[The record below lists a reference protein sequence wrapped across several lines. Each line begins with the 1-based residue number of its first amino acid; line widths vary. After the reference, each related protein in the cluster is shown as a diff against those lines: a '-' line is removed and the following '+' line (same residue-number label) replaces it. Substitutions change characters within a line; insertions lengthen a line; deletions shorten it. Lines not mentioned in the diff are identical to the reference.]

1 MRLACLR
8 VPDFPLQALRRS
20 CPDLAEA
27 PLAIAAGPQPRDEVV
42 AVSAEAAAL
51 GARVGLT
58 AAQARTLAPGVLV
71 RTVPPEVE
79 AAASEALSDVAGSAS
94 PRVKRSRPGEVLLD
108 VGGLLPRFG
117 SEGAIAAH
125 LLRAC
130 RRVGLEA
137 RVGIA
142 GSAGVA
148 RVASRCGDDV
158 VVAEGGEGAF
168 LAPLP
173 LELLDPGQ
181 ALAVALERWGIRT
194 AGELARLPR
203 PEVALRLGPEGAA
216 LHRLAAGE
224 EDEAFVPDPTHEV
237 LREGIDLEHP
247 VGALEPFLFVL
258 RGLLA
263 RLADRLEVRGEG
275 FAELLLE
282 MRLEGGERGALRVKL
297 VAPTREVPAALALAR
312 LQLEAHPPGGPV
324 ERVAVLATPGRV
336 RLAQG
341 ELFGPPRPAPGRLAM
356 TLARLAALVGPDRA
370 GAPAVPDTHRPG
382 AWEIVPFVL
391 HEARERLPVSRFPL
405 PAETARDSRS
415 GSSVS
420 FSADNGQRTTDHVF
434 LPPLL
439 RAFRPPLE
447 AQVVMAGARPVSA
460 RAGDAGGVVLAWAGP
475 YRFVG
480 DWWTEEPFARDDYDV
495 ATADGSLLRVF
506 FDRLAG
512 RWFAEGRYD

>member
-1 MRLACLR
+1 
-8 VPDFPLQALRRS
+8 
-20 CPDLAEA
+20 
-27 PLAIAAGPQPRDEVV
+27 
-42 AVSAEAAAL
+42 
-51 GARVGLT
+51 
-58 AAQARTLAPGVLV
+58 
-71 RTVPPEVE
+71 
-79 AAASEALSDVAGSAS
+79 
-94 PRVKRSRPGEVLLD
+94 LD

-173 LELLDPGQ
+173 LELLEPGL
-181 ALAVALERWGIRT
+181 APAVALERWGIRT

-224 EDEAFVPDPTHEV
+224 EDEAFVPDPTREV

-247 VGALEPFLFVL
+247 VGALEPFLFVM

-324 ERVAVLATPGRV
+324 ESVAVLATPGRV

-391 HEARERLPVSRFPL
+391 HDFAPRRPSRASVPAAHGPRPAGRAPVLAAHGPRPTAHASGSSVNGRRPTDNPLPVTRCPF
-405 PAETARDSRS
+405 PAETARDSGS

-420 FSADNGQRTTDHVF
+420 FFTDNGQPTTDNVS
-434 LPPLL
+434 LPPIL

-512 RWFAEGRYD
+512 RWFAQGRYD

>member
-20 CPDLAEA
+20 CPDLADA
-27 PLAIAAGPQPRDEVV
+27 PVAVAAGPQPRDEIV

-51 GARVGLT
+51 GARPGVT
-58 AAQARTLAPGVLV
+58 ASQARTLAPGVLV
-71 RTVPPEVE
+71 RTVPPEVA
-79 AAASEALSDVAGSAS
+79 AAASEALADVAGGVS
-94 PRVKRSRPGEVLLD
+94 PRVKRGRPGEVLLD
-108 VGGLLPRFG
+108 IGGLLPRFG
-117 SEGAIAAH
+117 SEGAVAGH

-142 GSAGVA
+142 GGAGVA
-148 RVASRCGDDV
+148 RVAGRCGDDV

-173 LELLDPGQ
+173 LELLEPPE
-181 ALAVALERWGIRT
+181 APAAALERWGIRT

-203 PEVALRLGPEGAA
+203 PEVALRLGPEGVA

-224 EDEAFVPDPTHEV
+224 EDEAFVPDPAREA

-247 VGALEPFLFVL
+247 VATLEPFLFVL

-282 MRLEGGERGALRVKL
+282 MHLEGGERGALRVKL

-324 ERVAVLATPGRV
+324 ESVAVLATPGRV

-370 GAPAVPDTHRPG
+370 GSPAVPDTHRPG
-382 AWEIVPFVL
+382 AWAIVPFVL
-391 HEARERLPVSRFPL
+391 HESRERLPVARSPL
-405 PAETARDSRS
+405 SAKTAPDSAPVRS
-415 GSSVS
+415 SS
-420 FSADNGQRTTDHVF
+420 FTDDGQRTTDTCL
-434 LPPLL
+434 LPPIL
-439 RAFRPPLE
+439 RAFRPPIE
-447 AQVVMAGARPVSA
+447 ARVGMAGARPLSA